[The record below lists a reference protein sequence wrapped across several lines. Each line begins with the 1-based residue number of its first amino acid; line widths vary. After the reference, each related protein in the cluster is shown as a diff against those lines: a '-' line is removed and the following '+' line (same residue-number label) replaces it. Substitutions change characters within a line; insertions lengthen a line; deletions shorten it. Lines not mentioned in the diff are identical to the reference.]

1 MLIIIITIFILVILI
16 TISIS
21 ILYKN
26 KCKNVKDTFL
36 NSKKTLCIYM
46 YTFGKKHTKHHFTKK
61 IINYYPNT
69 DLYVYTDNIEKV
81 SFLYDYKKNF
91 KSLNI
96 IKVPIIEKNY
106 DFIDNNRLTTKY
118 YKFKIIPEEIKK
130 YDYMYHLD
138 FGRLDYL
145 NILTESYL
153 QLLINNITHKT
164 LLLAESPRGS
174 IGFDHDIKTQL
185 RLKQVS
191 KENLNKYLLQLD
203 KNIYNYKHPEMSNFI
218 RDLKDDETNNI
229 FEKIYDELVL
239 NKITR
244 DQLIFTNTLL
254 KYNFNM
260 NKIKFIKIFQNWI
273 DIFFIKNIVKYL
285 IIFNL
290 K

>member
-1 MLIIIITIFILVILI
+1 
-16 TISIS
+16 
-21 ILYKN
+21 
-26 KCKNVKDTFL
+26 
-36 NSKKTLCIYM
+36 M
-46 YTFGKKHTKHHFTKK
+46 YTFGKKHTKHSFTKK

-69 DLYVYTDNIEKV
+69 NLYVYTDNIEKV
-81 SFLYDYKKNF
+81 LFLYDYKKNF

-153 QLLINNITHKT
+153 QFLINNITHET
-164 LLLAESPRGS
+164 LLLYTNSSFIADKNNQVKNNR
-174 IGFDHDIKTQL
+174 
-185 RLKQVS
+185 VS
-191 KENLNKYLLQLD
+191 KLYLSEYLNKIN
-203 KNIYNYKHPEMSNFI
+203 KNIYNYKHPELSNFI

-244 DQLIFTNTLL
+244 DQLVFTNTLL

-260 NKIKFIKIFQNWI
+260 NKIKFIKIFQPWI
-273 DIFFIKNIVKYL
+273 SIFFIKNIVKYL